1 MAGPRGRPVPFQ
13 GDDHLECG
21 CPLRMAALELWL
33 TKVTAKESDNEDQDK
48 RGRLTPELLRL
59 VEAAI
64 QVVSGHSPE
73 TLLQDKGKRLEF
85 TAAWVLEQLSDY
97 HSADTIH
104 QAGFKRISE
113 NLRETM
119 QMIAD
124 ELMEE

>member
-1 MAGPRGRPVPFQ
+1 
-13 GDDHLECG
+13 
-21 CPLRMAALELWL
+21 MAALELWL
-33 TKVTAKESDNEDQDK
+33 TKATAKESDNEDQDK

-59 VEAAI
+59 IEAAI

-97 HSADTIH
+97 HSADKTH

-113 NLRETM
+113 NLQEIM